1 MKTIVNTLTLVTAL
15 ALALPCQARK
25 KAPAVYP
32 TAILPFAESGAG
44 VKGYGEKISGIL
56 FAELVTN
63 NKLMLVDRAEL
74 KNTLEEIELNLSG
87 VVKPSEAIKVGQ
99 FTGAKVI
106 ISGTVIEADSSLYLV
121 AKIIGTETTRVVG
134 AKVKGNVEDELGP
147 LVEQLA
153 VKVGET
159 IEKQAGKL
167 VAEEVKIED
176 RIKAIKKAIG
186 KKKRSSVKFEIEERH
201 LGSGAIDPAAETELG
216 MLLKKTGFKVLDGDA
231 VEKADV
237 TIKGEGL
244 TEFAMRRG
252 NLVSVKGRLELKAID
267 NKTHRVIAIDRQN
280 TVTVDLTERIAG
292 KNALQEAAALIAER
306 MFVKL
311 VK

>member
-167 VAEEVKIED
+167 VAEEVKIDD

-186 KKKRSSVKFEIEERH
+186 KKKRPSVKFEIEERH

-306 MFVKL
+306 MFAKL

>member
-1 MKTIVNTLTLVTAL
+1 MKTIVSTLTLITAL

-87 VVKPSEAIKVGQ
+87 AVKPNEAIKVGQ
-99 FTGAKVI
+99 FIGAKVI
-106 ISGTVIEADSSLYLV
+106 ISGTAIEADNSLYLV

-159 IEKQAGKL
+159 IEKRARKL

-186 KKKRSSVKFEIEERH
+186 KKKRPSIKFEIEERH
-201 LGSGAIDPAAETELG
+201 LGSATIDPAAETELG
-216 MLLKKTGFKVLDGDA
+216 MLLKETGFKVLDGDA

-244 TEFAMRRG
+244 SEFAMRRG

-280 TVTVDLTERIAG
+280 TVMVDLTERIAG

-306 MFVKL
+306 MFAKL

>member
-1 MKTIVNTLTLVTAL
+1 MKTIVNTLTIVTAM
-15 ALALPCQARK
+15 ALALPGHANK

-44 VKGYGEKISGIL
+44 VKGYGEKVSGIL

-63 NKLMLVDRAEL
+63 NKLVLVDRAEL
-74 KNTLEEIELNLSG
+74 KKTLEEIELNLSG

-106 ISGTVIEADSSLYLV
+106 ISGTAIEAGSSLYLV
-121 AKIIGTETTRVVG
+121 AKIIGTETTRVLG
-134 AKVKGNVEDELGP
+134 ASVKGDIDDELGP

-153 VKVGET
+153 MKVSET
-159 IEKQAGKL
+159 VEKQADKL
-167 VAEEVKIED
+167 VAEEVKIEN
-176 RIKAIKKAIG
+176 RIKAIKKALG
-186 KKKRSSVKFEIEERH
+186 KRKRPSVRFEIEERH
-201 LGSGAIDPAAETELG
+201 VGRATVDPAAQIELG
-216 MLLKKTGFKVLDGDA
+216 MLFKETGFAVLDGDS

-244 TEFAMRRG
+244 SEFAMRRG

-267 NKTHRVIAIDRQN
+267 NKTNRVIAIDRQN
-280 TVTVDLTERIAG
+280 TVTVDLTEQIAG

>member
-1 MKTIVNTLTLVTAL
+1 MKTIVNTLTIVTAM
-15 ALALPCQARK
+15 ALALPGHAHK

-32 TAILPFAESGAG
+32 TAILPFTESGAG
-44 VKGYGEKISGIL
+44 VKGYGEKVSGIL

-63 NKLMLVDRAEL
+63 NKLVLVDRAEL
-74 KNTLEEIELNLSG
+74 KKTLEEIELNLSG
-87 VVKPSEAIKVGQ
+87 VVKPSEAIKIGQ

-106 ISGTVIEADSSLYLV
+106 ISGTAIEAGSSLYLV
-121 AKIIGTETTRVVG
+121 AKIIGTETTRVLG
-134 AKVKGNVEDELGP
+134 ASVKGNIDDELGP

-153 VKVGET
+153 MKVSET
-159 IEKQAGKL
+159 VEKQAGKL
-167 VAEEVKIED
+167 VAKEVKIED
-176 RIKAIKKAIG
+176 RIKAIKKALG
-186 KKKRSSVKFEIEERH
+186 KKKRPSVRLEIEERH
-201 LGSGAIDPAAETELG
+201 VGRATVDPAAQIELG
-216 MLLKKTGFKVLDGDA
+216 MLFKETGFAVLDGDS

-244 TEFAMRRG
+244 SEFAVRRG

-267 NKTHRVIAIDRQN
+267 NKTNRVIAIDRQN
-280 TVTVDLTERIAG
+280 TVTVDLTEQIAG

>member
-1 MKTIVNTLTLVTAL
+1 MKTIVSTLTIVTAM
-15 ALALPCQARK
+15 ALAFPCHAHK

-44 VKGYGEKISGIL
+44 VKGYGEKVSGIL

-63 NKLMLVDRAEL
+63 NKLVLVDRAEL
-74 KNTLEEIELNLSG
+74 KKTLEEIELNLSG

-106 ISGTVIEADSSLYLV
+106 ISGTVIEAGSSLYLV
-121 AKIIGTETTRVVG
+121 AKIIGTETTRVLG
-134 AKVKGNVEDELGP
+134 AKVKGDIDDELGP

-159 IEKQAGKL
+159 VEKQAGKL
-167 VAEEVKIED
+167 VAEKVKIED
-176 RIKAIKKAIG
+176 RIKAIKKALG
-186 KKKRSSVKFEIEERH
+186 KKRRPSVRFEIEERH
-201 LGSGAIDPAAETELG
+201 VGRATVDPAAQIELG
-216 MLLKKTGFKVLDGDA
+216 MLFKETGFNVLDGDS

-237 TIKGEGL
+237 TIKGEGMS
-244 TEFAMRRG
+244 EFAMRRG
-252 NLVSVKGRLELKAID
+252 NLISVKGRLELKAID

-280 TVTVDLTERIAG
+280 TVTVDLTEQIAG

>member
-1 MKTIVNTLTLVTAL
+1 MKTIVSTLTIVTAM
-15 ALALPCQARK
+15 ALALPCHAHK

-44 VKGYGEKISGIL
+44 VKGYGEKVSGIL

-63 NKLMLVDRAEL
+63 NKLVLVDRAEL
-74 KNTLEEIELNLSG
+74 KKTLEEIELNLSG

-106 ISGTVIEADSSLYLV
+106 ISGTVIEAGSSIYLV
-121 AKIIGTETTRVVG
+121 AKIIGTETTRVLG
-134 AKVKGNVEDELGP
+134 ASVKGDIDDELGP
-147 LVEQLA
+147 LVKQLA
-153 VKVGET
+153 MKVSET
-159 IEKQAGKL
+159 VEKQADKL
-167 VAEEVKIED
+167 VAEEVKIEN
-176 RIKAIKKAIG
+176 RIKAIKKALG
-186 KKKRSSVKFEIEERH
+186 KRKRPSVRFEIEERH
-201 LGSGAIDPAAETELG
+201 VGRATVDPAAQIELG
-216 MLLKKTGFKVLDGDA
+216 MLFKETGFAVLDGDS

-244 TEFAMRRG
+244 SEFAMRRG

-267 NKTHRVIAIDRQN
+267 NKTNRVIAIDRQN
-280 TVTVDLTERIAG
+280 TVTVDLTEQIAG

>member
-1 MKTIVNTLTLVTAL
+1 MKTIVSTLTIVTAM
-15 ALALPCQARK
+15 ALALPGHAHK

-32 TAILPFAESGAG
+32 TAILPFTESGAG
-44 VKGYGEKISGIL
+44 VKGYGEKVSGIL

-74 KNTLEEIELNLSG
+74 KKTLEEIELNLSG

-106 ISGTVIEADSSLYLV
+106 ISGTVIEAGSSLYLV
-121 AKIIGTETTRVVG
+121 AKIIGTETTRVLG
-134 AKVKGNVEDELGP
+134 AKVKGDIDDELGP

-159 IEKQAGKL
+159 VEKQAGKL
-167 VAEEVKIED
+167 VAEKVKIED
-176 RIKAIKKAIG
+176 RIKAIKKALG
-186 KKKRSSVKFEIEERH
+186 KKRRPSVRFEIEERH
-201 LGSGAIDPAAETELG
+201 VGRATVDPAAQTELG
-216 MLLKKTGFKVLDGDA
+216 MLFKETGFNVLDGDS

-237 TIKGEGL
+237 TIKGEGMS
-244 TEFAMRRG
+244 EFAMRRG
-252 NLVSVKGRLELKAID
+252 NLISVKGRLELKAID
-267 NKTHRVIAIDRQN
+267 NKTNRVIAIDRQN
-280 TVTVDLTERIAG
+280 TVTVDLTEQIAG

>member
-186 KKKRSSVKFEIEERH
+186 KKKRPSVKFEIEERH